1 MPGSRT
7 RTEHHHVDDSYW
19 AGPGLVRM
27 VCKRCRRVSVDLSK
41 QPTEVEPDQHLGV
54 DCLAWLT
61 ADPVR

>member
-1 MPGSRT
+1 MLGSRK
-7 RTEHHHVDDSYW
+7 RSDHDHVDASYW

-27 VCKRCRRVSVDLSK
+27 VCKRCRRVSLDLSG
-41 QPTEVEPDQHLGV
+41 QATIVEPDQYLGV